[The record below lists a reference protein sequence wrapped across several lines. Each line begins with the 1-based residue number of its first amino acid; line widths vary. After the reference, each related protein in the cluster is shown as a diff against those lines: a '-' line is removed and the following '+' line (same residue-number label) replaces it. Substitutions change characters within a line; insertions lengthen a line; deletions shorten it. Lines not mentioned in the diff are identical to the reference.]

1 MGHCLFVLNVKQPVD
16 TSEQALSTS
25 ADTYLTA
32 QGFTGSDTYWG
43 RGKCDWFEVGGN
55 SRGVLQAAAAG
66 VSDPESNNDLTA
78 SAVYQYNAEPALK
91 EFLTMQC
98 NDGEYHDVE
107 YGDDISA
114 LETGDW
120 LVAIDYHL

>member
-1 MGHCLFVLNVKQPVD
+1 MGHYLFVLNVKQPVD
-16 TSEQALSTS
+16 TSEQALSVTAES
-25 ADTYLTA
+25 YLTA

-43 RGKCDWFEVGGN
+43 RGKADWFEIGGS

-66 VSDPESNNDLTA
+66 ADDPESDNDICAPAVFQFNN
-78 SAVYQYNAEPALK
+78 EPCLK
-91 EFLTMQC
+91 QLLEKLC
-98 NDGEYHDVE
+98 DDGEYHDIE
-107 YGDDISA
+107 YGDDITA